1 MVPSENLRNVF
12 VEFAH
17 ANNLFD
23 RKSEM
28 AKLNEKTAY
37 ALATYEIRTE
47 NQTPKDKGELQGKA
61 RLYLRARTK
70 ILPDRTD

>member
-47 NQTPKDKGELQGKA
+47 NQTPRDKGELQGQF
-61 RLYLRARTK
+61 LISLNQVV
-70 ILPDRTD
+70 ILIV